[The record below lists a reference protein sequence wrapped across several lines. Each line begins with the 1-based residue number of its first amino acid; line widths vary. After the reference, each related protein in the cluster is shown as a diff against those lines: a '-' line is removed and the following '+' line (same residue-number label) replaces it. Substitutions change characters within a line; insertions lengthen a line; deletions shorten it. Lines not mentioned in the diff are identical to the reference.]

1 MVKGLASS
9 IIESGHAV
17 KFYRCYRGIGY
28 WEDNMRFFKT
38 LSGLAL
44 GLALSAS
51 TALAGEIVLNSDQTD
66 PAPKK
71 AMEELIADFQKAN
84 PGITVKW
91 NNFDHEGY
99 KSAIRNF
106 LTADA
111 PDVAAWYA
119 GNRMAPFVKAGLF
132 EAVDDVW
139 KDNGLDDQLK
149 SAAASMTID
158 GKKWGVPYTYYQW
171 GIYYNKDAYKKA
183 GVTEPKNWAEFVANC
198 EKFKAAGIDCLTTG
212 TKALWPGAGIF
223 DYINMRTNGYEFHMD
238 LTAGK
243 AKWTDA
249 KTKATFA
256 EWAKVVPY
264 MSANASAIDWQD
276 AAALLVQGKAAN
288 YVMGNFAVDT
298 FKKGGMTNDNLGFMV
313 FPEITPGIPRAEEA
327 PTDTFHI
334 PSGAKNKED
343 AKKFLAFVASPDVQT
358 KMNATLGQLPVN
370 NKSKAADDP
379 FIKAGFEELSSAYA
393 LAQFFDRDAP
403 ADMAKAGMEG
413 FQEFMAKPENVDKIL
428 ERLQKVADKVYK

>member
-1 MVKGLASS
+1 MVAAEGGTSMKIVKGL
-9 IIESGHAV
+9 
-17 KFYRCYRGIGY
+17 F
-28 WEDNMRFFKT
+28 
-38 LSGLAL
+38 GLGFAAL
-44 GLALSAS
+44 LSAT
-51 TALAGEIVLNSDQTD
+51 TALAGELVINSDQSD

-71 AMEELIADFQKAN
+71 AMEELIADFQAKY
-84 PGITVKW
+84 PDIKVKW

-106 LTADA
+106 LTADP

-132 EAVDDVW
+132 EPVDDVW
-139 KDNGLDDQLK
+139 EANGFNEQLK

-171 GIYYNKDAYKKA
+171 GIYYNKEAYAKA
-183 GVTEPKNWAEFVANC
+183 GAEVPKTWADFVANC

-223 DYINMRTNGYEFHMD
+223 DYMNLRVNGYEFHMD
-238 LTAGK
+238 LANGK
-243 AKWTDA
+243 IPWTDDRVRN
-249 KTKATFA
+249 TFA
-256 EWAKVVPY
+256 EWKKIVPY
-264 MSANASAIDWQD
+264 ITANHAAIDWQD
-276 AAALLVQGKAAN
+276 AAALLAQGKAAN
-288 YVMGNFAVDT
+288 YVMGNFAVAT
-298 FKKGGMTNDNLGFMV
+298 FKDGGMTNDTLGFMV

-343 AKKFLAFVASPDVQT
+343 AKKFLAFLGSPEAQT
-358 KMNATLGQLPVN
+358 KMNATLGQLPTN
-370 NKSKAADDP
+370 NKATVGDDP
-379 FIKAGFEELSSAYA
+379 FIKAGFEMLSSAYA

-403 ADMAKAGMEG
+403 AEMAKAGMEG
-413 FQEFMAKPENVDKIL
+413 FQEFMVKPDNLDAIL
-428 ERLQKVADKVYK
+428 ERLEKVRQKVYTE